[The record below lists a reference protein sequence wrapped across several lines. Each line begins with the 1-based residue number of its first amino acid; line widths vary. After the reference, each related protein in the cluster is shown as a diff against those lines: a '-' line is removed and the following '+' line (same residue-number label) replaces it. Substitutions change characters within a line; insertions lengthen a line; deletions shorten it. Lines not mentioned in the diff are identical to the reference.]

1 MNLQRSE
8 MTSWSYFRNFKQRLA
23 VAIAA
28 YVSVCSLTPEDAQA
42 LPVFA
47 RNYDVPCSS
56 CHSAIPRRN
65 EYGDA
70 FAYNGYQWPGEGD
83 VDSMQTGG
91 DFVHMRG
98 SGLTEG
104 LLEKSLPLG
113 LLVSMS
119 ATYLDD
125 PTILEPLQTGNP
137 SLKLVAG
144 GKMGEKFSFYGNWSG
159 GSNFNEIM
167 FLYNRIL
174 GSQAVN
180 IRFGK
185 FEQSTTLFKSNQS
198 LIANFILG
206 SKAITGHSNTKS
218 RIGSELWGI
227 VGDRAEWAL
236 GAVRNDGSD
245 SKTDGYYRLG
255 YKLGGATLTGEE
267 PDISLDDPSILEDM
281 SLHFAHWGY
290 LGKVSDLEG
299 FTIADIRRLGI
310 DMKYCWREFG
320 LLAGIAL
327 GLDQNREIN
336 RQHTHLTGFGE
347 LSYAFKS
354 WLLGLYMVQFHDS
367 SSSERIEL
375 QHDVGLVT
383 LFQENIRATLKY
395 SYSDDLVRNERIEL
409 QVLFGM

>member
-1 MNLQRSE
+1 MNPLSFDKAPSRVFTGSQ
-8 MTSWSYFRNFKQRLA
+8 WFVL
-23 VAIAA
+23 VAALVA
-28 YVSVCSLTPEDAQA
+28 FATVLLPEPANA

-83 VDSMQTGG
+83 EDTMQTGG

-167 FLYNRIL
+167 LLYNRIF
-174 GSQAVN
+174 STQALNLRV
-180 IRFGK
+180 GK

-198 LIANFILG
+198 LIAKFMHG
-206 SKAITGHSNTKS
+206 SKAVTGHANTKG
-218 RIGSELWGI
+218 RIGAEFWGI
-227 VGDRAEWAL
+227 FGERAEWAL

-245 SKTDGYYRLG
+245 SKTDGYYRIG

-267 PDISLDDPSILEDM
+267 PDISLDEPSVLDDM
-281 SLHFAHWGY
+281 SLHIAHWGY

-299 FTIADIRRLGI
+299 YTTADIRRLGL
-310 DMKYCWREFG
+310 DLKYSWREFG
-320 LLAGIAL
+320 LLTGVAL
-327 GLDQNREIN
+327 GLDQNREVN
-336 RQHTHLTGFGE
+336 LQHTHLTGFGE
-347 LSYAFKS
+347 LSYAITS
-354 WLLGLYMVQFHDS
+354 WMMALYMIQFHDA
-367 SSSERIEL
+367 SSSERVEL
-375 QHDVGLVT
+375 QHDAGIAVL
-383 LFQENIRATLKY
+383 LQENIRATMKY
-395 SYSDDLVRNERIEL
+395 SYSDDLIQNERLEL

>member
-1 MNLQRSE
+1 MRPSSSSKGFVLV
-8 MTSWSYFRNFKQRLA
+8 LA
-23 VAIAA
+23 LVAFAT
-28 YVSVCSLTPEDAQA
+28 VLLPEPANA

-83 VDSMQTGG
+83 EDTMQTGG

-137 SLKLVAG
+137 FETRCRRKDGRNFRSMAIGPVG
-144 GKMGEKFSFYGNWSG
+144 VISTRSCSSTI
-159 GSNFNEIM
+159 GSI
-167 FLYNRIL
+167 
-174 GSQAVN
+174 STQALNLRV
-180 IRFGK
+180 GK

-198 LIANFILG
+198 LIAKFMHG
-206 SKAITGHSNTKS
+206 SKAVTGHANTKG
-218 RIGSELWGI
+218 RIGAELWGI
-227 VGDRAEWAL
+227 FGERAEWAL

-245 SKTDGYYRLG
+245 SKTDGYYRIG

-267 PDISLDDPSILEDM
+267 PDISLDEPSVIDDM
-281 SLHFAHWGY
+281 SLHIAHWGY

-299 FTIADIRRLGI
+299 YTTADIRRLGL
-310 DMKYCWREFG
+310 DLKYSWREFG
-320 LLAGIAL
+320 LLTGVAL
-327 GLDQNREIN
+327 GLDQNREVDL
-336 RQHTHLTGFGE
+336 QHTHLTGFGE
-347 LSYAFKS
+347 FSYAITS
-354 WLLGLYMVQFHDS
+354 WAMALYMIQFHDA

-375 QHDVGLVT
+375 QHDAGIAVL
-383 LFQENIRATLKY
+383 LQENIRATMKY
-395 SYSDDLVRNERIEL
+395 SYSDDLIQNERVEL

>member
-1 MNLQRSE
+1 VNSLRSKFHRIHH
-8 MTSWSYFRNFKQRLA
+8 SDWSMARLTLG
-23 VAIAA
+23 VTIIATFC
-28 YVSVCSLTPEDAQA
+28 VFIPVEAQA

-83 VDSMQTGG
+83 EDTMQTGG
-91 DFVHMRG
+91 EFVHMRG

-104 LLEKSLPLG
+104 LLEKHLPLG
-113 LLVSMS
+113 LLISMS

-167 FLYNRIL
+167 LLYNRIFDT
-174 GSQAVN
+174 QALNV
-180 IRFGK
+180 RFGK

-198 LIANFILG
+198 LIANFMLG

-218 RIGSELWGI
+218 RIGGELWGI
-227 VGDRAEWAL
+227 FGERAEWAL

-245 SKTDGYYRLG
+245 SKTDGYYRIG
-255 YKLGGATLTGEE
+255 YKFGGATLTGEE
-267 PDISLDDPSILEDM
+267 PDISLEEPSVLDDM
-281 SLHFAHWGY
+281 SLHIAQWGY

-299 FTIADIRRLGI
+299 YTIADIRRVGL
-310 DMKYCWREFG
+310 DMKYNWREFG
-320 LLAGIAL
+320 LLTGLAL
-327 GLDQNREIN
+327 GLDQNREIG
-336 RQHTHLTGFGE
+336 RQHTHLTGFSE
-347 LSYAFKS
+347 FSYALNS
-354 WLLGLYMVQFHDS
+354 WLMGLYMIQFHDT
-367 SSSERIEL
+367 SSSERLEL
-375 QHDVGLVT
+375 QHDVGFVT
-383 LFQENIRATLKY
+383 LLQENIRATLKY
-395 SYSDDLVRNERIEL
+395 SYSDDLIQNERVEL